1 MIPYT
6 ISWKYQ
12 RTDIESASCHGICS
26 PATIAVSDIL
36 IKDMIPPHTGEF
48 TMFLVMISR
57 MDKCNFIIST
67 LRTNEN
73 LMDNDI
79 VVKGSYYTTYLIPSK
94 ISIVATELL
103 ITDLLRPDVFIRIDN
118 PEIFSDKQLNIIT
131 LPENT
136 FTFN

>member
-1 MIPYT
+1 MKKI
-6 ISWKYQ
+6 
-12 RTDIESASCHGICS
+12 RIERLN
-26 PATIAVSDIL
+26 DIL
-36 IKDMIPPHTGEF
+36 VKDLIPPHTGEF
-48 TMFLVMISR
+48 TMFLVIIS
-57 MDKCNFIIST
+57 KIEKNNFIIST

-73 LMDNDI
+73 LLDEDI
-79 VVKGSYYTTYLIPSK
+79 VIKGSYYTTYLIPSK
-94 ISIVATELL
+94 ISIMATELM